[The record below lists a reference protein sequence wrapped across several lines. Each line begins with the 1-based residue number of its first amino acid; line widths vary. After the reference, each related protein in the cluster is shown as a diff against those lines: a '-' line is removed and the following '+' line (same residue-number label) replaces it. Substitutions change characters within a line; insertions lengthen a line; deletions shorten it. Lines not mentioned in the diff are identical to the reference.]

1 MENKRLKDLLTPP
14 EETKPFWYQ
23 QRGRDFERILVQIF
37 FNEDMD
43 PSTSMR
49 PSGEEIDGSFSI
61 ENSFFLLEAKWH
73 KDPIPASALYS
84 FKGKVDGKLIGTIG
98 VFFSM
103 SDYSKDAIDALLNGK
118 ELNLILFGHTDLCLI
133 DAGEITMREAMR
145 AKLRYAANYGQPFYP
160 LETYLNGAKQ
170 ESAYSTTKDSIAKKW
185 NILVEGEQDVRT
197 IQALLDRFE
206 ISAQYS
212 VIPAGGQLA
221 IAQLAESIS
230 KNNIVNVATI
240 ITPLSNPEKQ
250 QEQIN
255 KLKALGAEVIVL
267 SQEIEGWLESF
278 VSADY
283 YNATLMLTNRNG
295 KMARRYARNSD
306 LDLLLS
312 NTPSFSTLVEK
323 MGAKKK

>member
-1 MENKRLKDLLTPP
+1 
-14 EETKPFWYQ
+14 
-23 QRGRDFERILVQIF
+23 
-37 FNEDMD
+37 
-43 PSTSMR
+43 
-49 PSGEEIDGSFSI
+49 
-61 ENSFFLLEAKWH
+61 
-73 KDPIPASALYS
+73 
-84 FKGKVDGKLIGTIG
+84 
-98 VFFSM
+98 M

-133 DAGEITMREAMR
+133 DAGEVTMREAVR

-170 ESAYSTTKDSIAKKW
+170 ESAYSTTKDTIAKKW

-230 KNNIVNVATI
+230 KNNTVNVATI

-283 YNATLMLTNRNG
+283 YNATLMFTNRNR
-295 KMARRYARNSD
+295 KMARRYAHNSD

-323 MGAKKK
+323 MGGKEEVINCITRSSTRTKNLLAVTLHILANNFLPVTTALCGIAEKRAWEENWDPHRSERRIAAN